1 MNLSNRIVYKPRSI
15 GPSTIINNPKY
26 ICGVDAT
33 DGSGD
38 LIIYRVSDGKIM
50 NVIKKDD
57 KNSNR

>member
-26 ICGVDAT
+26 IAGVDNAL
-33 DGSGD
+33 DDSEI
-38 LIIYRVSDGKIM
+38 LIYRVHDGKIM